1 MSEQVYAERRNAP
14 IEAVAAHAPA
24 LPGAWRDRALP
35 GAWPDQDQWKS
46 APGRAPM
53 RRGRLVHLLFEGR
66 GWVHVRLGVDAAL
79 LVLGVLAA
87 IVGAPPGHADAAG
100 AELIWL
106 LPPLVLAMLA
116 VRGLYRSRTEFR
128 LVDRIGQIVAATA
141 LPAIA
146 IIAAVALLDP
156 SSQPAPL
163 LARAWLFATAYLVGG
178 RILLTWAQR
187 RARAS
192 RLIAKPTLIVGAGVL
207 GSHVERRLTEHP
219 RLGLEPVGYLDSD
232 PAPLDWVPDRSAPVL
247 GAPSDLGRVVAQTG
261 ARHVV
266 LAFSNTP
273 DRELVPIVK
282 ECEAR
287 GLELSLV
294 PRLFES
300 VNVRVALD
308 HLGGLPLFGLHS
320 IDPKGWQFV
329 IKHAFDRLAALIGLV
344 ALSPLLLAI
353 ALGVRL
359 SSPGPILFRQRRIG
373 RDGLE
378 FEMLKFRSMRVEPAE
393 PAERTSNVVALPT
406 DMGPGGIEGVDR
418 RTSIGTFLRRT
429 SIDELP
435 QLINVVRGEM
445 SLVGPRPERPEFVE
459 LFGGR
464 IHRYGDRHRVKSGIT
479 GWAQVHG
486 LRGKTSLRD
495 RVEWDN
501 YYIENWSLSLDFKI
515 LLRTI
520 GALFTGSRD
529 A

>member
-1 MSEQVYAERRNAP
+1 MSEQAYAEPTDAAM
-14 IEAVAAHAPA
+14 EALAGPA
-24 LPGAWRDRALP
+24 RALP
-35 GAWPDQDQWKS
+35 REWPGRAPS
-46 APGRAPM
+46 TLAPGRAAT
-53 RRGRLVHLLFEGR
+53 RRGRMVHLLFEGR
-66 GWVHVRLGVDAAL
+66 GWVHLRLVVDASL
-79 LVLGVLAA
+79 LVVGVLAA
-87 IVGAPPGHADAAG
+87 IFGAPAAHVDAAG
-100 AELIWL
+100 AGLIWL
-106 LPPLVLAMLA
+106 LPPLSLALLA
-116 VRGLYRSRTEFR
+116 ARGLYRSRIEFR
-128 LVDRIGQIVAATA
+128 LVDRIGQIVGATA

-178 RILLTWAQR
+178 RLILTWAQR

-207 GSHVERRLTEHP
+207 GSHIERRLKEHP

-232 PAPLDWVPDRSAPVL
+232 PAPTDRVPDRHAPVL
-247 GAPSDLGRVVAQTG
+247 GAPSDLGRVVAETG
-261 ARHVV
+261 AQHVV
-266 LAFSNTP
+266 LAFSNRP
-273 DRELVPIVK
+273 DRELIPFVK

-287 GLELSLV
+287 RLELSLV

-320 IDPKGWQFV
+320 IDPKGWQFAV
-329 IKHAFDRLAALIGLV
+329 KHAFDRLAALIGLV
-344 ALSPLLLAI
+344 TLSPLLLAI
-353 ALGVRL
+353 AAGVRL

-393 PAERTSNVVALPT
+393 PSARASNVVALRT
-406 DMGPGGIEGVDR
+406 DKGPGGIEGVDR
-418 RTSIGTFLRRT
+418 RTGIGAFMRRT

-435 QLINVVRGEM
+435 QLINVLRGDM

-464 IHRYGDRHRVKSGIT
+464 IHRYGDRHRVKSGVT

-501 YYIENWSLSLDFKI
+501 YYIENWSLLLDFKI

>member
-1 MSEQVYAERRNAP
+1 MSEQAYAERRHAS
-14 IEAVAAHAPA
+14 IEAVAAPA
-24 LPGAWRDRALP
+24 RALP
-35 GAWPDQDQWKS
+35 GAWPDQATWTS
-46 APGRAPM
+46 APGRAAM

-66 GWVHVRLGVDAAL
+66 GWVHVRLVVDAAL

-87 IVGAPPGHADAAG
+87 IFGAPPGHADAAG
-100 AELIWL
+100 AGLIWL
-106 LPPLVLAMLA
+106 LPPLSLTVLAL
-116 VRGLYRSRTEFR
+116 RGLYRSRSEFR

-146 IIAAVALLDP
+146 IIAAAALLDP

-163 LARAWLFATAYLVGG
+163 LARGWLFATVYLVGG
-178 RILLTWAQR
+178 RVLLTWAQR

-192 RLIAKPTLIVGAGVL
+192 RLIAKPTLIVGAGVA
-207 GSHVERRLTEHP
+207 GSHVERRLTAQP

-232 PAPLDWVPDRSAPVL
+232 PLPPDRVPDRHAPVL
-247 GAPSDLGRVVAQTG
+247 GAPSDLGRVVAETG

-273 DRELVPIVK
+273 DRELIPFVK

-300 VNVRVALD
+300 VNVRLAVD

-320 IDPKGWQFV
+320 IDPKGWQFA
-329 IKHAFDRLAALIGLV
+329 IKHALDRLAALIGLV
-344 ALSPLLLAI
+344 TLSPLLLTVA
-353 ALGVRL
+353 AGVRL

-393 PAERTSNVVALPT
+393 PGARASNVVALPT
-406 DMGPGGIEGVDR
+406 DNGPGGIEGVDR
-418 RTSIGTFLRRT
+418 RTRIGALIRRT

-435 QLINVVRGEM
+435 QLINVLRGEM

-464 IHRYGDRHRVKSGIT
+464 INRYEDRHRVKSGIT

>member
-1 MSEQVYAERRNAP
+1 MSEQAYAERTGGAM
-14 IEAVAAHAPA
+14 EAVAGHA
-24 LPGAWRDRALP
+24 RALP
-35 GAWPDQDQWKS
+35 RGWPGRAPS
-46 APGRAPM
+46 TPAPGRAAT
-53 RRGRLVHLLFEGR
+53 RRGRMVHLLFEGR
-66 GWVHVRLGVDAAL
+66 GWVYLRLVVDASL
-79 LVLGVLAA
+79 LVLGVLAG
-87 IVGAPPGHADAAG
+87 IFGAPPGHAHAAG
-100 AELIWL
+100 AGLIWL
-106 LPPLVLAMLA
+106 LPPLSLALLA
-116 VRGLYRSRTEFR
+116 FRGLYRSRSEFR
-128 LVDRIGQIVAATA
+128 LVDRIGQIAAATA

-146 IIAAVALLDP
+146 TIAAVALLDP

-163 LARAWLFATAYLVGG
+163 LARAWLFATVYLVGG
-178 RILLTWAQR
+178 RVLLTWAQR

-192 RLIAKPTLIVGAGVL
+192 RLIAKPTLIVGAGVA
-207 GSHVERRLTEHP
+207 GSHVERRLTAEP

-232 PAPLDWVPDRSAPVL
+232 PAPADLVPDRHAPIL
-247 GAPSDLGRVVAQTG
+247 GAPSDLGRVVAETG

-273 DRELVPIVK
+273 DRELIPFVK
-282 ECEAR
+282 ECEGR

-320 IDPKGWQFV
+320 IDPKGWQFA

-344 ALSPLLLAI
+344 TLSPLLLAI
-353 ALGVRL
+353 AAGVRL

-393 PAERTSNVVALPT
+393 PSARASNVVALPT
-406 DMGPGGIEGVDR
+406 DKGPGGIEGVDR
-418 RTSIGTFLRRT
+418 RTGIGAFLRRT

-435 QLINVVRGEM
+435 QLINVLRGEM

-464 IHRYGDRHRVKSGIT
+464 INRYEDRHRVKSGVT